1 MIYVEDLAK
10 SKDFYMR
17 LFDLQFSAL
26 NHPDSS
32 AAMRL
37 SQQEM
42 HFFSFGF
49 YHHDICL
56 VKHHKLKMDNG
67 SMMHFSLVAR
77 DAAAFEAIRRRA
89 TEMGV
94 AVREGRMI
102 ASAKTS
108 GTARVLPPGPEPTLD
123 RNHRGA
129 KTMTAV
135 AFVPPNVLPP
145 TLQKFAGLLKRKWF
159 RELVLAPPTVTRRRF
174 SNKTEDYGVF
184 KPSLMERSVKSR
196 STSRTSRAAEA
207 GTSRWRVSGTVE
219 PARKSRIPTSRDGES
234 AVAT

>member
-1 MIYVEDLAK
+1 MTAHVGPDRRAAAKLQHHVIYVEDLAR

-77 DAAAFEAIRRRA
+77 DSTAFEAIRRRA
-89 TEMGV
+89 AEMGV
-94 AVREGRMI
+94 PTREGRMI
-102 ASAKTS
+102 ASAKT
-108 GTARVLPPGPEPTLD
+108 TPGQRAFSVQDPNRHWIEIIEEP
-123 RNHRGA
+123 
-129 KTMTAV
+129 
-135 AFVPPNVLPP
+135 
-145 TLQKFAGLLKRKWF
+145 
-159 RELVLAPPTVTRRRF
+159 
-174 SNKTEDYGVF
+174 
-184 KPSLMERSVKSR
+184 KS
-196 STSRTSRAAEA
+196 
-207 GTSRWRVSGTVE
+207 
-219 PARKSRIPTSRDGES
+219 
-234 AVAT
+234 

>member
-1 MIYVEDLAK
+1 MTAHVESDQRGAAKLQHHVIYVEDLGK

-37 SQQEM
+37 SHQEM

-77 DAAAFEAIRRRA
+77 DSAAFEAIRRRA
-89 TEMGV
+89 DQMGV
-94 AVREGRMI
+94 PAREGRLI
-102 ASAKTS
+102 ASAKT
-108 GTARVLPPGPEPTLD
+108 TPGQRAFSLQDPNRHWIEIIEEP
-123 RNHRGA
+123 R
-129 KTMTAV
+129 
-135 AFVPPNVLPP
+135 
-145 TLQKFAGLLKRKWF
+145 Q
-159 RELVLAPPTVTRRRF
+159 
-174 SNKTEDYGVF
+174 
-184 KPSLMERSVKSR
+184 
-196 STSRTSRAAEA
+196 
-207 GTSRWRVSGTVE
+207 
-219 PARKSRIPTSRDGES
+219 
-234 AVAT
+234 

>member
-1 MIYVEDLAK
+1 MTAHVRTDRINAAKLQHHVIYVEDLAK

-77 DAAAFEAIRRRA
+77 DAETFDAIHRRA
-89 TEMGV
+89 REMGV
-94 AVREGRMI
+94 ATREGRLI
-102 ASAKTS
+102 ASA
-108 GTARVLPPGPEPTLD
+108 RILPGQRAFYLQDPNRHWIEILEEP
-123 RNHRGA
+123 
-129 KTMTAV
+129 K
-135 AFVPPNVLPP
+135 
-145 TLQKFAGLLKRKWF
+145 Q
-159 RELVLAPPTVTRRRF
+159 
-174 SNKTEDYGVF
+174 
-184 KPSLMERSVKSR
+184 
-196 STSRTSRAAEA
+196 
-207 GTSRWRVSGTVE
+207 
-219 PARKSRIPTSRDGES
+219 
-234 AVAT
+234 